1 MHIPDGYLS
10 PMTYIPSYVVAVPL
24 MAYGIKKLKG
34 ELTDQTLPLISS
46 LTAMSFL
53 IMMINIP
60 IPGGTSGH
68 AIGAAAISILIN
80 PWIAFVS
87 VSLVLLIQALIFGDG
102 GITAWAVNSLAIGF
116 VSSFVAYYTYKA
128 LSKFNENIALFISG
142 WLSIVAASFVVAV
155 FLGIQPVIAH
165 APDGKPLFFPFGLDI
180 TIPALVGSHILYFG
194 VVEGLYTLIVIKFIE
209 KIKNPFFKE
218 RVKNA

>member
-10 PMTYIPSYVVAVPL
+10 PVTYIPSYAVAVPL
-24 MAYGIKKLKG
+24 MAYGIKKLK
-34 ELTDQTLPLISS
+34 EKLNDQTFPLISS

-68 AIGAAAISILIN
+68 AIGTAAISILID

-87 VSLVLLIQALIFGDG
+87 ISLVLLIQALIFGDG
-102 GITAWAVNSLAIGF
+102 GITAWAVNSLAMGF
-116 VSSFVAYYTYKA
+116 VASFVAYYTYKG

-142 WLSIVAASFVVAV
+142 WLSIVTASFVVAV
-155 FLGIQPVIAH
+155 FLGIQPVVAH
-165 APDGKPLFFPFGLDI
+165 TPDGKPLFFPFGLEI
-180 TIPALVGSHILYFG
+180 TIPALVGSHMLYFG
-194 VVEGLYTLIVIKFIE
+194 VVEGIYTLVVIKFVE
-209 KIKNPFFKE
+209 RIKNPFLKG

>member
-34 ELTDQTLPLISS
+34 ELNDQALPLISS

-80 PWIAFVS
+80 PWIAFIS
-87 VSLVLLIQALIFGDG
+87 ISLVLLIQALIFGDG
-102 GITAWAVNSLAIGF
+102 GITAWAVNSLALGF
-116 VSSFVAYYTYKA
+116 VASFVAYYSFKV
-128 LSKFNENIALFISG
+128 LSKLNENIALFISG

-165 APDGKPLFFPFGLDI
+165 TPDGKPLFFPFGLEI

-194 VVEGLYTLIVIKFIE
+194 AVEGLYTLLVVKFIE
-209 KIKNPFFKE
+209 KIKNPFLKGSIKD
-218 RVKNA
+218 V